1 MRNSTMVVIGVI
13 GLIGVGGAVARGQ
26 QAGRRGGGGAAPAV
40 PDAPI
45 GKTAFWTNED
55 IQARW
60 QDNEAKKRNNSR
72 LFNGPTNITANVR
85 IVGDGDPA
93 ATHDTTADLWIMTA
107 GTAVARTDGEIVDNN
122 GTKSI
127 RNGVQRTVHPGDML
141 YVPPGVPHHFTDI
154 KGFRALLIRF
164 DTIGLVPSQPAAQRG
179 PAPTAEP
186 GGRGRGA
193 AAAQPPVPDLLTDKT
208 MFWTNEDIQAR
219 WKDNEANK
227 RINSRLYNGPANIS
241 GNVRIVLDNDPPATH
256 QGTADL
262 WIMTAGTAVAR
273 TDGEI
278 VDKSI
283 RNGVQ
288 RTVHPGDILYIP
300 PDVPHHFTDLK
311 GFRALLIR
319 FDTVGWTQSRPA
331 AAGAGG
337 Q

>member
-1 MRNSTMVVIGVI
+1 M
-13 GLIGVGGAVARGQ
+13 
-26 QAGRRGGGGAAPAV
+26 

-164 DTIGLVPSQPAAQRG
+164 DTIGLVPSQPAGQRG
-179 PAPTAEP
+179 AAPAAETA
-186 GGRGRGA
+186 GRGRGNGA
-193 AAAQPPVPDLLTDKT
+193 PQPPVPDLATDKT
-208 MFWTNEDIQAR
+208 MFWTSDEIQAR
-219 WKDNEANK
+219 WKDDEANK

-256 QGTADL
+256 EGTADL

-278 VDKSI
+278 VENTGTKSI

-288 RTVHPGDILYIP
+288 RTVHPGDILYVP

-319 FDTVGWTQSRPA
+319 FDTVGWVQSRPA